1 MAASGIFQGAFAK
14 SYIGDG
20 GLTEMKPEILPFA
33 TRENQS
39 SMPRQTFASNIRSR
53 MGSPSQQVQPLSLT
67 SQFLLAANQKQPSTA
82 GSS

>member
-33 TRENQS
+33 TRENQ
-39 SMPRQTFASNIRSR
+39 RQTFASNIRSR